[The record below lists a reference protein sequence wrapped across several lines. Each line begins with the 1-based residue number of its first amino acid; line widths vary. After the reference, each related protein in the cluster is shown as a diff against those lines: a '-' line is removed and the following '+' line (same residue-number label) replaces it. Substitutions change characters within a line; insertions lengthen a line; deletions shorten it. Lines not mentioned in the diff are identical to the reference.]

1 MSDARTEAAGRF
13 DYIIVGAGSAGCV
26 LAARLTEDP
35 AIRVLLVESGP
46 RNDSLMVNMPAGSFK
61 LMGAPKTDWLYEV
74 EADETRAGKRQM
86 WSAGRMLGGSSAMN
100 GMVYVRGLRRDFDD
114 WAQEGCPGWGF
125 DDVLPYFRKSE
136 RFQGP
141 PSQSRGAHGPMA
153 VSPLRTVHPLAH
165 AFVDACDRA
174 GMPRRDDYCDGDQF
188 GSFLIWSTTD
198 KGQRCS
204 AYHAYLKPAMKRPNL
219 LVIADAEV
227 ERVQFDGRRAC
238 GVEVRRGAA
247 LETYEAAGEVIVCA
261 GAMGSPALL
270 LRSGVGPADD
280 LADVGIETRADLPV
294 GLNLQEHATI
304 AVSKLVD
311 QPSYNSPMGPAV
323 MAAGLIQYLLF
334 KRGPMTSPA
343 VHAMAYGHSE
353 PGLSDPDICFSFMP
367 LALDLRARPPKLH
380 EKPGVTIAG
389 QICRP
394 HARGRVR
401 LRSADPAVRP
411 IVEYPMLEDER
422 DLQTLVRAAQACE
435 AVFAAR
441 PLADHVVGANQ
452 PSEPLKSAEEWREYI
467 VERMGM
473 GYHPVGTCRM
483 GVPGGSVVD
492 PDLRVHGLGGLRVV
506 DASVMPRIT
515 SGNTNAPTIMIAEK
529 AADRILAA
537 RRGRA

>member
-1 MSDARTEAAGRF
+1 MSEEVAGRF
-13 DYIIVGAGSAGCV
+13 DYVIVGAGSAGCV

-35 AIRVLLVESGP
+35 SVRVLLLESGP

-61 LMGAPKTDWLYEV
+61 LMGAPKTDWLYQV
-74 EADETRAGKRQM
+74 EADETRAGRQMM

-114 WAQEGCPGWGF
+114 WADEGCAGWGF
-125 DDVLPYFRKSE
+125 DDVLPYFRRSE

-141 PSQSRGAHGPMA
+141 PSQARGAHGPMA
-153 VSPLRTVHPLAH
+153 VSPLRTVHPLAK
-165 AFVDACDRA
+165 AFVAACGET
-174 GMPRRDDYCDGDQF
+174 GMPPRDDYCDGDQF
-188 GSFLIWSTTD
+188 GSFLIWSTTE
-198 KGQRCS
+198 KGRRCS
-204 AYHAYLKPAMKRPNL
+204 AYHAYLKPAMSRPNL
-219 LVIADAEV
+219 RVVTDAEV
-227 ERVQFDGRRAC
+227 ERLRFDGPRAR
-238 GVEVRRGAA
+238 GVEVRRGGG
-247 LETYEAAGEVIVCA
+247 LEFYEAAGEVIVCG
-261 GAMGSPALL
+261 GAIGSPALL
-270 LRSGVGPADD
+270 LRSGVGPAEE
-280 LADVGIETRADLPV
+280 LSALGIAAHADLPV
-294 GLNLQEHATI
+294 GRNLQEHATI

-343 VHAMAYGHSE
+343 VHAMAYARSA
-353 PGLSDPDICFSFMP
+353 PGLADPDICFSFMP
-367 LALDLRARPPKLH
+367 LALDLRTRPPKLH

-401 LRSADPAVRP
+401 LRGADPGLRP

-422 DLQTLVRAAQACE
+422 DLDALMRAAQICE

-452 PSEPLKSAEEWREYI
+452 PPEALTTPQAWRDYI

-483 GVPGGSVVD
+483 GARGRSVVD
-492 PDLRVHGLGGLRVV
+492 SDLRVHGVAGLRVV

-529 AADRILAA
+529 AADRIVAT
-537 RRGRA
+537 RRA

>member
-1 MSDARTEAAGRF
+1 MKSLGTF
-13 DYIIVGAGSAGCV
+13 DYVVVGAGSAGCV

-35 AIRVLLVESGP
+35 SVRVLLLESGP
-46 RNDSLMVNMPAGSFK
+46 QNDSLMVNMPAGSFK
-61 LMGAPKTDWLYEV
+61 LMGAAKTDWLYEV
-74 EADETRAGKRQM
+74 EADETRAGRKAM

-114 WAQEGCPGWGF
+114 WADEGCAGWGF

-136 RFQGP
+136 RFTGP
-141 PSQSRGAHGPMA
+141 PSQARGAHGPMA
-153 VSPLRTVHPLAH
+153 VSPLRTVHPLAK
-165 AFVDACDRA
+165 AFVAACGA
-174 GMPRRDDYCDGDQF
+174 SGMPPRDDYCNGDQF
-188 GSFLIWSTTD
+188 GSFLIWSTTEN
-198 KGQRCS
+198 GRRCS
-204 AYHAYLKPAMKRPNL
+204 AYHAYLKPAMSRTNL
-219 LVIADAEV
+219 RVVTGADV
-227 ERVQFDGRRAC
+227 ERLLFDGRRAS
-238 GVEVRRGAA
+238 GVEVRRDGAR
-247 LETYEAAGEVIVCA
+247 ESYEADGEVIVCA

-270 LRSGVGPADD
+270 LRSGVGPAGE
-280 LADVGIETRADLPV
+280 LSAMGIEPRVDLPV
-294 GLNLQEHATI
+294 GRNLQEHATI

-323 MAAGLIQYLLF
+323 MAAGLVEYLLF

-343 VHAMAYGHSE
+343 VHAMAYGRSR
-353 PGLSDPDICFSFMP
+353 PDLADPDICFSFMP
-367 LALDLRARPPKLH
+367 LALDLRSRPPKLH

-401 LRSADPAVRP
+401 LRGADPSLRP

-422 DLQTLVRAAQACE
+422 DLATLVGAAQACE

-452 PSEPLKSAEEWREYI
+452 PAQPLTTPEAWRDYI

-483 GVPGGSVVD
+483 GPPDRSVVD
-492 PDLRVHGLGGLRVV
+492 PDLRVHGLPGLRVV

-529 AADRILAA
+529 AADAIAAA
-537 RRGRA
+537 RRGGA